1 MILFL
6 VLAVLLPWSIS
17 RQMHVHTISRGSL
30 IKLPVMF
37 AGIGLFV
44 QSGSLV
50 AGGRGAAIALAIS
63 VFLSVV
69 LGVWRGAVVPIWQ
82 AENGSWQSKGNRQTI
97 ILWTALIACK
107 FLLGTVGSVTG
118 WFPEETVGM
127 VFVTLGLSF
136 AIQNI
141 VVARRS
147 IARTIQSNLA
157 AAGV

>member
-17 RQMHVHTISRGSL
+17 RQMHVHTISRDSL
-30 IKLPVMF
+30 IKLPVLF
-37 AGIGLFV
+37 AGIGLLV

-50 AGGRGAAIALAIS
+50 PGGRGAAIALSIS
-63 VFLSVV
+63 VATSVA
-69 LGVWRGAVVPIWQ
+69 LGIWRGAVVPIWQ
-82 AENGSWQSKGNRQTI
+82 ADDGSWRSKGNRQTI
-97 ILWTALIACK
+97 ALWTALIVCK

-118 WFPEETVGM
+118 WFAEETVGM

-136 AIQNI
+136 AVQNL

-147 IARTIQSNLA
+147 IASAIKPRIA
-157 AAGV
+157 VA